1 MSLRLVDID
10 HVGIAVVSLDE
21 AVERYRTT
29 LGVDPHHSETME
41 EQGVREVLFRAG
53 TSFIQLL
60 EPLGP
65 DTPVGRFIERKG
77 PGVHHI
83 GYRVSSVEQALSHL
97 KSEGVPLVDEVP
109 RIGSMGNT
117 IAFVHP
123 KGFEGVLVEL
133 VEHRD
138 MQLDL

>member
-1 MSLRLVDID
+1 MSVQLVDID
-10 HVGIAVVSLDE
+10 HVGIAVVNLD
-21 AVERYRTT
+21 ASVEHYRAT
-29 LGVDPHHSETME
+29 LGVAPFHSETIE
-41 EQGVREVLFRAG
+41 DQGVREVLFRAG

-65 DTPVGRFIERKG
+65 DTPVGKFIAKKG

-83 GYRVSSVEQALSHL
+83 GYRVGDVAQTLAHL
-97 KSEGVPLVDEVP
+97 RGEGVPLVDEAP

-133 VEHRD
+133 VQARGAD
-138 MQLDL
+138 LDL

>member
-1 MSLRLVDID
+1 MSVDLVDID
-10 HVGIAVVSLDE
+10 HIGIAVVSLDE
-21 AVERYRTT
+21 SVERYRRT
-29 LGVDPHHSETME
+29 LGVAPFHSETME

-60 EPLGP
+60 EPTGP
-65 DTPVGRFIERKG
+65 ETPVGMFIERKG

-83 GYRVSSVEQALSHL
+83 GYRVGNVAETLAHL
-97 KSEGVPLVDEVP
+97 RGEGIPLVDEVP

-133 VEHRD
+133 VQARD
-138 MQLDL
+138 DLDI

>member
-1 MSLRLVDID
+1 MSVRLVDID
-10 HVGIAVVSLDE
+10 HVGIAVLSLDE
-21 AVERYRTT
+21 AVEHYRKT
-29 LGVDPHHSETME
+29 LGVDPHHSETIE

-65 DTPVGRFIERKG
+65 DTPVGKFIERKG

-83 GYRVSSVEQALSHL
+83 GYRVSSVEQTLAHL
-97 KSEGVPLVDEVP
+97 KDEGVPLVDEVP

-123 KGFEGVLVEL
+123 KGFDGVLVEL
-133 VEHRD
+133 VEQRD
-138 MQLDL
+138 VQLDL

>member
-1 MSLRLVDID
+1 MSVRLVDID
-10 HVGIAVVSLDE
+10 HVGIAVESLDE
-21 AVERYRTT
+21 AVEHYRKT
-29 LGVDPHHSETME
+29 LGVDPHHSETLE
-41 EQGVREVLFRAG
+41 DQGVREVLFLAG

-65 DTPVGRFIERKG
+65 DTPVGKFIERKG

-83 GYRVSSVEQALSHL
+83 GYRVVSVEQALSHL

-123 KGFEGVLVEL
+123 KGFDGVLVEL
-133 VEHRD
+133 VEQRD
-138 MQLDL
+138 IQIDL

>member
-1 MSLRLVDID
+1 MSVRLVDLD

-21 AVERYRTT
+21 AVEHYRKT
-29 LGVDPHHSETME
+29 LGVDPHHSETIE

-65 DTPVGRFIERKG
+65 DTPVGKFIERKG

-83 GYRVSSVEQALSHL
+83 GYRVSSVEQTLAHL

-123 KGFEGVLVEL
+123 KGFDGVLVEL
-133 VEHRD
+133 VEQRD
-138 MQLDL
+138 IQIDL

>member
-1 MSLRLVDID
+1 MSVQLVDID
-10 HVGIAVVSLDE
+10 HVGIAVVNLD
-21 AVERYRTT
+21 ASVEHYRST
-29 LGVDPHHSETME
+29 LGVAPFHSETIE
-41 EQGVREVLFRAG
+41 DQGVREVLFRAG

-65 DTPVGRFIERKG
+65 DTPVGKFISKKG

-83 GYRVSSVEQALSHL
+83 GYRVGDVAQTLAHL
-97 KSEGVPLVDEVP
+97 RGEGVPLVDEEP

-123 KGFEGVLVEL
+123 KGFESVLVEL
-133 VEHRD
+133 VQARD
-138 MQLDL
+138 LQLDL

>member
-1 MSLRLVDID
+1 MSVRLVDID
-10 HVGIAVVSLDE
+10 HVGIAVLSLDE
-21 AVERYRTT
+21 AVEHYRKT
-29 LGVDPHHSETME
+29 LGVEPHHSETIE

-60 EPLGP
+60 EPLGF

-83 GYRVSSVEQALSHL
+83 GYRVSSVEQTLAHL
-97 KSEGVPLVDEVP
+97 KNEGVPLVDEIP

-123 KGFEGVLVEL
+123 KGFDGVLVEL
-133 VEHRD
+133 VEQRD
-138 MQLDL
+138 IQLDL

>member
-1 MSLRLVDID
+1 MSVQLIDVDHI
-10 HVGIAVVSLDE
+10 GIAVADLEES
-21 AVERYRTT
+21 VEHYRAA
-29 LGVDPHHSETME
+29 LGVAPFHSETIE
-41 EQGVREVLFRAG
+41 EQGVREVLFKAG

-65 DTPVGRFIERKG
+65 DTPVGKFIAKRG

-83 GYRVSSVEQALSHL
+83 GYRVGDVAQTLAHL
-97 KSEGVPLVDEVP
+97 RGEGVPLVDEVP

-133 VEHRD
+133 VQARD
-138 MQLDL
+138 LQLDL

>member
-1 MSLRLVDID
+1 MSVRLVDID
-10 HVGIAVVSLDE
+10 HVGIAVASLDE
-21 AVERYRTT
+21 AVEHYRKT
-29 LGVDPHHSETME
+29 LGADPHHSETIE

-65 DTPVGRFIERKG
+65 DTPVGKFIERKG
-77 PGVHHI
+77 PGLHHI
-83 GYRVSSVEQALSHL
+83 GYRVSSVEQTLSHL
-97 KSEGVPLVDEVP
+97 KSEGVRLIDEVP

-123 KGFEGVLVEL
+123 KGFDGVLVEL
-133 VEHRD
+133 VEQRD
-138 MQLDL
+138 IQIDL

>member
-1 MSLRLVDID
+1 MSVQLIDVDHI
-10 HVGIAVVSLDE
+10 GIAVTSLDE
-21 AVERYRTT
+21 SVEHYRAT
-29 LGVDPHHSETME
+29 LGVAPFHSETIE
-41 EQGVREVLFRAG
+41 DQGVREVLFRAG

-65 DTPVGRFIERKG
+65 DTPVGKFISKKG

-83 GYRVSSVEQALSHL
+83 GYRVGDVAQTLAHL
-97 KSEGVPLVDEVP
+97 RGEGVPLVDETP
-109 RIGSMGNT
+109 RTGSMGNT

-133 VEHRD
+133 VEARSLE
-138 MQLDL
+138 LDL

>member
-1 MSLRLVDID
+1 MLTDID

-21 AVERYRTT
+21 AVEDYRAK
-29 LGVDPHHSETME
+29 LGLAPYHTETIDS
-41 EQGVREVLFRAG
+41 QGVREVLFKIG
-53 TSFIQLL
+53 TSYVQLL

-65 DTPVGRFIERKG
+65 DTPVGRFIEKKG

-83 GYRVSSVEQALSHL
+83 GYRVGDIVRVLEDL
-97 KSEGVPLVDEVP
+97 KAQGVPLIDEVP
-109 RIGSMGNT
+109 RTGSMGNT

-133 VEHRD
+133 VQDRD
-138 MQLDL
+138 ITAP

>member
-1 MSLRLVDID
+1 MSVQLVDID
-10 HVGIAVVSLDE
+10 HVGIAVVNLD
-21 AVERYRTT
+21 ASVEHYRST
-29 LGVDPHHSETME
+29 LGVAPFHSETIE
-41 EQGVREVLFRAG
+41 DQGVREVLFRAG

-65 DTPVGRFIERKG
+65 DTPVGKFIAKKG

-83 GYRVSSVEQALSHL
+83 GYRVGDVAQTLAHL
-97 KSEGVPLVDEVP
+97 RGEGVPLVDEEP

-123 KGFEGVLVEL
+123 KGFESVLVEL
-133 VEHRD
+133 VQARD
-138 MQLDL
+138 LQLDL

>member
-1 MSLRLVDID
+1 VSVQLVDID

-21 AVERYRTT
+21 AVEHYRKT
-29 LGVDPHHSETME
+29 LGVDPYHSETIE

-65 DTPVGRFIERKG
+65 DTPVGKFIERKG

-83 GYRVSSVEQALSHL
+83 GYRVASVEQTLSHL
-97 KSEGVPLVDEVP
+97 KGEGVPLVDEVP

-123 KGFEGVLVEL
+123 KGFDGVLVEL
-133 VEHRD
+133 VEQRD
-138 MQLDL
+138 IQIDL